1 MRLLISMIPGSA
13 GVQINEISP
22 ASVITLNIMQPI
34 NKPVTRLCGRKGEG
48 YGAIMMLAAVIG
60 GL

>member
-1 MRLLISMIPGSA
+1 
-13 GVQINEISP
+13 
-22 ASVITLNIMQPI
+22 VITLNIMPPI

-48 YGAIMMLAAVIG
+48 YGAIMMLVAVIG